1 MTFATKNDKPEESRS
16 STERTR
22 TPGSSYP
29 NVDRLMDLASDKKT
43 AGTPSLDRPKDSAFR
58 DSAGPLPQHDPKP
71 PEEKSM
77 WKMLLQLKPF
87 LPYLA
92 RLVPLLDIAVG
103 PMQNAALSNEIR
115 EAIAASTAKIQ
126 AIQRD
131 VNAAAQDQALQ
142 SKRLEEEIIR
152 LRDASEKYLA
162 AQASLVEDVQQVNKL
177 VLWSAAGL
185 GVLLVVLIV
194 MTAVLLSRVAH

>member
-1 MTFATKNDKPEESRS
+1 
-16 STERTR
+16 
-22 TPGSSYP
+22 
-29 NVDRLMDLASDKKT
+29 
-43 AGTPSLDRPKDSAFR
+43 
-58 DSAGPLPQHDPKP
+58 
-71 PEEKSM
+71 M
-77 WKMLLQLKPF
+77 WKILLQLKPF

-131 VNAAAQDQALQ
+131 VNAVAQDQALQ
-142 SKRLEEEIIR
+142 LKRLEEEIIR
-152 LRDASEKYLA
+152 LRDASEKYTA

-177 VLWSAAGL
+177 ILWSAAGL
-185 GVLLVVLIV
+185 GMLLVVLIV